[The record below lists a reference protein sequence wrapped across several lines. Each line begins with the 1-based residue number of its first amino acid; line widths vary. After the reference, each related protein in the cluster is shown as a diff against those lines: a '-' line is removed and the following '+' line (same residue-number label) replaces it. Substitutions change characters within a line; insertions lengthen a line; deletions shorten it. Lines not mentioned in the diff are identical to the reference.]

1 MYKRQFQ
8 SLFITQLNKTSA
20 IETSAV
26 FFGLLSVWYAKKE
39 KIWLYPTGIVSVII
53 YIDLTFQ
60 YKFYGDMGIQVY
72 YLIMSIYGWYF
83 WINGKGAQLPVP
95 ISRNNKQENLIVFL
109 LFVGSFLLIRFGL
122 ELTDSSVPT
131 WDALTSALAIAGMW
145 LMARKKIEHWIA
157 WIIVDSISV
166 PLYIFKGLPLTSFQF
181 LIFTILAVWGYSTWN
196 IKLKL
201 KESQS

>member
-1 MYKRQFQ
+1 MNDLQ
-8 SLFITQLNKTSA
+8 SLFIIQLNKTSV
-20 IETSAV
+20 IETFAV

-39 KIWLYPTGIVSVII
+39 IIWLYPTGIVSIII

-60 YKFYGDMGIQVY
+60 HKLYGDMGIQVY

-83 WINGKGAQLPVP
+83 WIKGKGAQVPVP
-95 ISRNNKQENLIVFL
+95 ISKNNDNENLIVFL
-109 LFVGSFLLIRFGL
+109 LFLGSFLFIRFVL
-122 ELTDSSVPT
+122 ELTDSNVPG

-157 WIIVDSISV
+157 WIIVDIISV
-166 PLYIFKGLPLTSFQF
+166 PLYLYKGLPFTSFQF
-181 LIFTILAVWGYSTWN
+181 LLFTILAVWGYSTWN

>member
-1 MYKRQFQ
+1 VNDFQ
-8 SLFITQLNKTSA
+8 SLFITQLNKTSV
-20 IETSAV
+20 IEISAV

-39 KIWLYPTGIVSVII
+39 KIWLYPTGIISVII

-60 YKFYGDMGIQVY
+60 HKLYADMAIQVY

-83 WINGKGAQLPVP
+83 WIQGKGAQVPVP
-95 ISRNNKQENLIVFL
+95 ISGNNRQENLIVFL
-109 LFVGSFLLIRFGL
+109 LFLGSFFLIRLGL
-122 ELTDSSVPT
+122 GLTDSNVPG
-131 WDALTSALAIAGMW
+131 WDALTSALAISAMW

-157 WIIVDSISV
+157 WIIVDSISI
-166 PLYIFKGLPLTSFQF
+166 PLYFCKGLPLTSFQF
-181 LIFTILAVWGYSTWN
+181 LIFTVLAVWGYLTWN

>member
-1 MYKRQFQ
+1 MNDFQ
-8 SLFITQLNKTSA
+8 SLLIIQLNKTSVL
-20 IETSAV
+20 ETSAV

-39 KIWLYPTGIVSVII
+39 KIWLYPTGIISVII

-60 YKFYGDMGIQVY
+60 HKLYADMAIQVY

-83 WINGKGAQLPVP
+83 WIQGKGAQVPVP
-95 ISRNNKQENLIVFL
+95 ISGNNRQENLIVFL
-109 LFVGSFLLIRFGL
+109 LFLGSFFLIRLGL
-122 ELTDSSVPT
+122 GLTDSNVPG
-131 WDALTSALAIAGMW
+131 WDALTSALAISAMW

-157 WIIVDSISV
+157 WIIVDSISI
-166 PLYIFKGLPLTSFQF
+166 PLYFCKGLPLTSFQF
-181 LIFTILAVWGYSTWN
+181 LIFTVLAVWGYLTWN

>member
-1 MYKRQFQ
+1 MNDFQ
-8 SLFITQLNKTSA
+8 SLFITQLNKTSV
-20 IETSAV
+20 IETFAV

-39 KIWLYPTGIVSVII
+39 KIWLYPTGIVSIII
-53 YIDLTFQ
+53 YINLTFQ
-60 YKFYGDMGIQVY
+60 HKLYGDMGIQVY

-83 WINGKGAQLPVP
+83 WIKGKGAQVPVP
-95 ISRNNKQENLIVFL
+95 ISKNKKQENLIVFL
-109 LFVGSFLLIRFGL
+109 LFLGSFLLIPFGL
-122 ELTDSSVPT
+122 GLTDSNVPL

-166 PLYIFKGLPLTSFQF
+166 PLYIYKGLPLTSFQF
-181 LIFTILAVWGYSTWN
+181 LIFTILAFWGYLTWN
-196 IKLKL
+196 IKLRL

>member
-1 MYKRQFQ
+1 VNDFQ
-8 SLFITQLNKTSA
+8 SLFITQLNKTSV
-20 IETSAV
+20 IEISAV

-39 KIWLYPTGIVSVII
+39 KIWLYPTGIISVII

-60 YKFYGDMGIQVY
+60 HKLYADMAIQVY

-83 WINGKGAQLPVP
+83 WIQGKGAHVPVP
-95 ISRNNKQENLIVFL
+95 ISGNNRQENLIVFL
-109 LFVGSFLLIRFGL
+109 LFLGSFFLIRLGL
-122 ELTDSSVPT
+122 GLTDSNVPG
-131 WDALTSALAIAGMW
+131 WDALTSALAISAMW

-157 WIIVDSISV
+157 WIIVDSISI
-166 PLYIFKGLPLTSFQF
+166 PLYFCKGLPLTSFQF
-181 LIFTILAVWGYSTWN
+181 LIFTVLAVWGYLTWN

>member
-1 MYKRQFQ
+1 MNDFQ
-8 SLFITQLNKTSA
+8 SLFIIQLNKTSV
-20 IETSAV
+20 IETFAV

-39 KIWLYPTGIVSVII
+39 IIWLYPTGIVSIII
-53 YIDLTFQ
+53 YINLTFQ
-60 YKFYGDMGIQVY
+60 HKLYGDMGIQVY

-83 WINGKGAQLPVP
+83 WIMGKGAQVPVP
-95 ISRNNKQENLIVFL
+95 ISKNNDNENLIVFL
-109 LFVGSFLLIRFGL
+109 LFLGSFLFIRFVL
-122 ELTDSSVPT
+122 ELTDSNVPG

-157 WIIVDSISV
+157 WIIVDIISV
-166 PLYIFKGLPLTSFQF
+166 PLYIYKGLPFTSFQF
-181 LIFTILAVWGYSTWN
+181 LLFTILAVWGYSTWN

>member
-1 MYKRQFQ
+1 MNDFQ
-8 SLFITQLNKTSA
+8 SLFITQLNKTSV
-20 IETSAV
+20 IEISAV

-39 KIWLYPTGIVSVII
+39 KIWLYPTGIISVII

-60 YKFYGDMGIQVY
+60 HKLYADMAIQVY

-83 WINGKGAQLPVP
+83 WIQGKGAQVPVP
-95 ISRNNKQENLIVFL
+95 ISGNNRQENLIVFL
-109 LFVGSFLLIRFGL
+109 LFLGSFFLIRLGL
-122 ELTDSSVPT
+122 GLTDSNVPG
-131 WDALTSALAIAGMW
+131 WDALTSALAISAMW

-157 WIIVDSISV
+157 WIIVDSISI
-166 PLYIFKGLPLTSFQF
+166 PLYFCKGLPLTSFQF
-181 LIFTILAVWGYSTWN
+181 LIFTVLAVWGYLTWN

>member
-1 MYKRQFQ
+1 MNDFQ
-8 SLFITQLNKTSA
+8 SLFIIQLNKTSV
-20 IETSAV
+20 IETFAV

-39 KIWLYPTGIVSVII
+39 IIWLYPTGIVSIII
-53 YIDLTFQ
+53 YINLTFQ
-60 YKFYGDMGIQVY
+60 HKLYGDMGIQVY

-83 WINGKGAQLPVP
+83 WIMGKGAQVPVP
-95 ISRNNKQENLIVFL
+95 ISKNNDNENLIVFL
-109 LFVGSFLLIRFGL
+109 LFLGSFLFIRFVL
-122 ELTDSSVPT
+122 ELTDSNVPG

-157 WIIVDSISV
+157 WIIVDIISV
-166 PLYIFKGLPLTSFQF
+166 PLYLYKGLPFTSFQF
-181 LIFTILAVWGYSTWN
+181 LLFTILAVWGYSTWN

>member
-1 MYKRQFQ
+1 
-8 SLFITQLNKTSA
+8 
-20 IETSAV
+20 
-26 FFGLLSVWYAKKE
+26 
-39 KIWLYPTGIVSVII
+39 
-53 YIDLTFQ
+53 
-60 YKFYGDMGIQVY
+60 
-72 YLIMSIYGWYF
+72 MSIYGWYF

-109 LFVGSFLLIRFGL
+109 LFVGCFLLIRFGL

-157 WIIVDSISV
+157 WIIVDSISF
-166 PLYIFKGLPLTSFQF
+166 PLYIYKGLPLTSFQF
-181 LIFTILAVWGYSTWN
+181 LIYTILAVWGYLTWN

>member
-1 MYKRQFQ
+1 
-8 SLFITQLNKTSA
+8 
-20 IETSAV
+20 
-26 FFGLLSVWYAKKE
+26 
-39 KIWLYPTGIVSVII
+39 
-53 YIDLTFQ
+53 
-60 YKFYGDMGIQVY
+60 MGIQVY
-72 YLIMSIYGWYF
+72 YLVMSIYGWYF
-83 WINGKGAQLPVP
+83 WIKGKGAQVPVP
-95 ISRNNKQENLIVFL
+95 ISRNNKQENLIVFS
-109 LFVGSFLLIRFGL
+109 LFGGSFLLIRFGL

-166 PLYIFKGLPLTSFQF
+166 PLYIYKGLPLTSFQF
-181 LIFTILAVWGYSTWN
+181 LLFTILAVWGYLTWS

>member
-1 MYKRQFQ
+1 MNDFQ
-8 SLFITQLNKTSA
+8 SLFITQLNKTSV

-26 FFGLLSVWYAKKE
+26 FFGLLSVLYAKKE

-60 YKFYGDMGIQVY
+60 YKLYGDMGIQVY

-83 WINGKGAQLPVP
+83 WIKGKGAQVPVP
-95 ISRNNKQENLIVFL
+95 ISRNNKQGNLIVFL

-122 ELTDSSVPT
+122 GLTDSNVPL

-157 WIIVDSISV
+157 WIIVDSISL
-166 PLYIFKGLPLTSFQF
+166 PLYIYKGLPLTSFQF
-181 LIFTILAVWGYSTWN
+181 LIFTILAVWGYLTWN

>member
-1 MYKRQFQ
+1 MNDFQ
-8 SLFITQLNKTSA
+8 SLFINQLSKTSV
-20 IETSAV
+20 IETFAV

-39 KIWLYPTGIVSVII
+39 KIWLYPTGIVSIII
-53 YIDLTFQ
+53 YINLTFQ
-60 YKFYGDMGIQVY
+60 HKLYGDMGIQVY

-83 WINGKGAQLPVP
+83 WIKGKGAQVTLP
-95 ISRNNKQENLIVFL
+95 ISKNKKQENLIVFL
-109 LFVGSFLLIRFGL
+109 LFLGSFLLIQFGL
-122 ELTDSSVPT
+122 GLTDSNVPV

-166 PLYIFKGLPLTSFQF
+166 PLYIYKGLPLTSLQF
-181 LIFTILAVWGYSTWN
+181 LIFTILALWGYLTWN

>member
-1 MYKRQFQ
+1 MNDFQ
-8 SLFITQLNKTSA
+8 SLFITQLAKTSVVE
-20 IETSAV
+20 ILAV

-53 YIDLTFQ
+53 YINLTFQ
-60 YKFYGDMGIQVY
+60 HKLYGDMGIQVY

-83 WINGKGAQLPVP
+83 WIRGKGAEVPVP
-95 ISRNNKQENLIVFL
+95 ISGNNKQENLIVFL
-109 LFVGSFLLIRFGL
+109 LFLSSFLLIRFGL
-122 ELTDSSVPT
+122 GLTDSNVPG

-157 WIIVDSISV
+157 WIMLDSISI
-166 PLYIFKGLPLTSFQF
+166 PLYIYKGLPMTSIQF
-181 LIFTILAVWGYSTWN
+181 LVFTILAIWGYSKWN

>member
-1 MYKRQFQ
+1 MNDFQ

-60 YKFYGDMGIQVY
+60 YKLYGDMGIQVY

-83 WINGKGAQLPVP
+83 WIKGKGAQVPVP

-109 LFVGSFLLIRFGL
+109 LFLGSFLLIRFGL
-122 ELTDSSVPT
+122 ELTDSNVPV

-157 WIIVDSISV
+157 WIIVDSLS
-166 PLYIFKGLPLTSFQF
+166 
-181 LIFTILAVWGYSTWN
+181 LIHI
-196 IKLKL
+196 
-201 KESQS
+201 

>member
-1 MYKRQFQ
+1 MNDFQ
-8 SLFITQLNKTSA
+8 SLFITQLNKTSV
-20 IETSAV
+20 IETFAV

-39 KIWLYPTGIVSVII
+39 KIWLYPTGIVSIII

-60 YKFYGDMGIQVY
+60 YKLYGDMGIQVY

-83 WINGKGAQLPVP
+83 WIKGKGAQLPVP

-109 LFVGSFLLIRFGL
+109 LFLGSFLLIRFGL
-122 ELTDSSVPT
+122 ELTDSNVPV

-157 WIIVDSISV
+157 WIIVDSISI
-166 PLYIFKGLPLTSFQF
+166 PLYIYKGLPLTSFQF
-181 LIFTILAVWGYSTWN
+181 LIFTILAVWGYSKWN

>member
-1 MYKRQFQ
+1 MNDFQ
-8 SLFITQLNKTSA
+8 SLFITQLNKTSV

-26 FFGLLSVWYAKKE
+26 FFGLLSVLYAKKE

-60 YKFYGDMGIQVY
+60 YKLYGDMGIQVY

-83 WINGKGAQLPVP
+83 WIKGKGAQVPVP
-95 ISRNNKQENLIVFL
+95 ISRNNKQGNLIVFL

-157 WIIVDSISV
+157 WIIVDSISL
-166 PLYIFKGLPLTSFQF
+166 PLYIYKGLPLTSFQF
-181 LIFTILAVWGYSTWN
+181 LIFTILAVWGYLTWN

>member
-1 MYKRQFQ
+1 MNDFQ
-8 SLFITQLNKTSA
+8 SLFIIQLNKTSV
-20 IETSAV
+20 IETFAV

-39 KIWLYPTGIVSVII
+39 IIWLYPTGIVSIII
-53 YIDLTFQ
+53 YINLTFQ
-60 YKFYGDMGIQVY
+60 HKLYGDMGIQVY

-83 WINGKGAQLPVP
+83 WIMGKGAQVPVP
-95 ISRNNKQENLIVFL
+95 ISKNNDNENLIVFL
-109 LFVGSFLLIRFGL
+109 LFLGSFLFIRFVL
-122 ELTDSSVPT
+122 ELTDSNVPG

-157 WIIVDSISV
+157 WIIVDIISV
-166 PLYIFKGLPLTSFQF
+166 PLYLYKGLPFTSFQF
-181 LIFTILAVWGYSTWN
+181 LLFTILAVWGYLTWN

>member
-1 MYKRQFQ
+1 MNDFQ
-8 SLFITQLNKTSA
+8 SLLIIQLNKISV

-39 KIWLYPTGIVSVII
+39 KIWLYPTGIVSIII

-60 YKFYGDMGIQVY
+60 YKLYGDMGIQVY
-72 YLIMSIYGWYF
+72 YLVMSIYGWYF
-83 WINGKGAQLPVP
+83 WIKGKGTQVPVP

-166 PLYIFKGLPLTSFQF
+166 PLYIYKGLPLTSFQF
-181 LIFTILAVWGYSTWN
+181 LLFTILALWGYLTWN

>member
-1 MYKRQFQ
+1 MNDFQ
-8 SLFITQLNKTSA
+8 SLFIIQLNKTSV
-20 IETSAV
+20 IETFAV

-39 KIWLYPTGIVSVII
+39 IIWLYPTGIVSIII

-60 YKFYGDMGIQVY
+60 HKLYGDMAIQIY

-83 WINGKGAQLPVP
+83 WIEGKGAKVPVP
-95 ISRNNKQENLIVFL
+95 ISKNNAHENLIVFL
-109 LFVGSFLLIRFGL
+109 LFLGSFLFIRFGL
-122 ELTDSSVPT
+122 ELTDSNVPG

-157 WIIVDSISV
+157 WIIVDIISV
-166 PLYIFKGLPLTSFQF
+166 PLYFYKGLPFTSFQF
-181 LIFTILAVWGYSTWN
+181 LLFTILAVWGYLTWN

>member
-1 MYKRQFQ
+1 MNDFQ

-60 YKFYGDMGIQVY
+60 YKLYGDMGIQVY

-83 WINGKGAQLPVP
+83 WIKGKGAQVPVP

-157 WIIVDSISV
+157 WIIVDSISF
-166 PLYIFKGLPLTSFQF
+166 PLYIYKGLPLTSFQF
-181 LIFTILAVWGYSTWN
+181 LIYTILAVWGYLTWN

>member
-1 MYKRQFQ
+1 MNDFQ
-8 SLFITQLNKTSA
+8 SLFINQLNKTSA

-60 YKFYGDMGIQVY
+60 YKLYGDMGIQVY

-83 WINGKGAQLPVP
+83 WIKGKGTQVPVP

-109 LFVGSFLLIRFGL
+109 LFLGSFLLIRFGL
-122 ELTDSSVPT
+122 ELTDSNVPV

-166 PLYIFKGLPLTSFQF
+166 PLYIYKGLPLTSFQF
-181 LIFTILAVWGYSTWN
+181 LIFTILALWGYLTWN

>member
-1 MYKRQFQ
+1 MNDFQ
-8 SLFITQLNKTSA
+8 SLLIIQLNKTSVL
-20 IETSAV
+20 ETSAV

-39 KIWLYPTGIVSVII
+39 IIWLYPTGIVSIII

-60 YKFYGDMGIQVY
+60 HKLYGDMVIQVY

-83 WINGKGAQLPVP
+83 WIKGKGAQAPVP
-95 ISRNNKQENLIVFL
+95 ISKNNEQENLFVFL
-109 LFVGSFLLIRFGL
+109 LFLGSFLFIRFGL
-122 ELTDSSVPT
+122 ELTDSNVPG

-157 WIIVDSISV
+157 WIIVDIISV
-166 PLYIFKGLPLTSFQF
+166 PLYIYKGLPLTSFQF
-181 LIFTILAVWGYSTWN
+181 LIFTILAVWGYLTWN

-201 KESQS
+201 NESQS

>member
-1 MYKRQFQ
+1 MNDFQ
-8 SLFITQLNKTSA
+8 SLFITQLNKTSV
-20 IETSAV
+20 IEISAV

-39 KIWLYPTGIVSVII
+39 KIWLYPTGIISVII

-60 YKFYGDMGIQVY
+60 HKLYADMAIQVY

-83 WINGKGAQLPVP
+83 WIQGKGAQVPVP
-95 ISRNNKQENLIVFL
+95 ISGNNRQENLIVFL
-109 LFVGSFLLIRFGL
+109 LFLGSFFLIRLGL
-122 ELTDSSVPT
+122 GLTDSNVPG
-131 WDALTSALAIAGMW
+131 WDALTSALAISAMW

-157 WIIVDSISV
+157 WIIVDSISI
-166 PLYIFKGLPLTSFQF
+166 PLYFYKDLPLTSFQF
-181 LIFTILAVWGYSTWN
+181 LIFTVLAVWGYLTWN

>member
-1 MYKRQFQ
+1 MNDFQ
-8 SLFITQLNKTSA
+8 SLFITQLNKTSV

-26 FFGLLSVWYAKKE
+26 FFGLLSVLYAKKE

-60 YKFYGDMGIQVY
+60 YKLYGDMGIQVY

-83 WINGKGAQLPVP
+83 WIKGKGAQVPVP
-95 ISRNNKQENLIVFL
+95 ISRNNKQGNLIVFL

-122 ELTDSSVPT
+122 GLTDSNVPL

-157 WIIVDSISV
+157 WIIVDSISF
-166 PLYIFKGLPLTSFQF
+166 PLYIYKGLPLTSFQF
-181 LIFTILAVWGYSTWN
+181 LIYTILAVWGYLTWN

>member
-1 MYKRQFQ
+1 MNDLQ
-8 SLFITQLNKTSA
+8 SLFIIQLNKTSV
-20 IETSAV
+20 IETFAV

-39 KIWLYPTGIVSVII
+39 IIWLYPTGIVSIII

-60 YKFYGDMGIQVY
+60 HKLYGDMGIQVY

-83 WINGKGAQLPVP
+83 WIKGKGAQVPVP
-95 ISRNNKQENLIVFL
+95 ISKNKKQENLIVFL
-109 LFVGSFLLIRFGL
+109 LFLSSFLLIRFGL
-122 ELTDSSVPT
+122 GLTDSNVPL

-166 PLYIFKGLPLTSFQF
+166 PLYIYKGLPLTSFQF
-181 LIFTILAVWGYSTWN
+181 LIFTILAFWGYLTWN
-196 IKLKL
+196 IKLRL

>member
-1 MYKRQFQ
+1 MNDFQ
-8 SLFITQLNKTSA
+8 SLFITQLNKTSV

-39 KIWLYPTGIVSVII
+39 KIWLYPAGIVSVII

-60 YKFYGDMGIQVY
+60 YKLYGDMGIQVY

-83 WINGKGAQLPVP
+83 WIKGKGTQVPVP

-166 PLYIFKGLPLTSFQF
+166 PLYIYKGLPLTSFQF
-181 LIFTILAVWGYSTWN
+181 LLFTILALWGYLTWN

>member
-1 MYKRQFQ
+1 MNDFQ
-8 SLFITQLNKTSA
+8 SLFINQLNKTSA

-60 YKFYGDMGIQVY
+60 YKLYGDMGIQVY

-109 LFVGSFLLIRFGL
+109 LFLGSFLLIRFGL
-122 ELTDSSVPT
+122 ELTDSNVPV

>member
-1 MYKRQFQ
+1 MNDFQ
-8 SLFITQLNKTSA
+8 SLFIIQLNKTSVT
-20 IETSAV
+20 ETFAV

-39 KIWLYPTGIVSVII
+39 IIWLYPTGIVSIII
-53 YIDLTFQ
+53 YINLTFQ
-60 YKFYGDMGIQVY
+60 HKLYGDMGIQVY

-83 WINGKGAQLPVP
+83 WIMGKGAQVPVP
-95 ISRNNKQENLIVFL
+95 ISKNNDNENLIVFL
-109 LFVGSFLLIRFGL
+109 LFLGSFLFIRFVL
-122 ELTDSSVPT
+122 ELTDSNVPG

-157 WIIVDSISV
+157 WIIVDIISV
-166 PLYIFKGLPLTSFQF
+166 PLYIYKGLPFTSFQF
-181 LIFTILAVWGYSTWN
+181 LLFTILAVWGYSTWN